1 MSESPD
7 NIVLNNSRSEN
18 ESESYIKI
26 NSLNIQNDLNDYIS
40 KNGNKINLSGKDLQ
54 NIDNQNI
61 LQQLTLA
68 YPNTLEIN
76 LNNCN
81 LNIFPNE
88 LLTFKN
94 LSSLDI
100 RNNHF
105 SDFELLVEKLLNF
118 NNLTDLKMDLNDQN
132 QVLTILTRIQKL
144 LFLNGESTKNAVSIV
159 DIDEKDIEN
168 ISLKNDLPLYNDIVN
183 KINEKKSDQN
193 FVTTFKNNLCQEVEK
208 VKKCLNNN
216 VPNYLYANVVIQSQ
230 FILLEYLSKKFLALL
245 DEDMKKIG
253 QKIFE
258 SVFKSG
264 RKLVE
269 LFNILYP
276 KIEEKTDILR
286 NQLEH
291 AWKAAEE
298 ISDYENKYNET
309 KKLNNIL
316 KNENEII
323 KMKLNGL
330 ETENQA
336 ILQKLLNISKNNN
349 IANTNIDSSLN
360 NNNTNLINNND
371 NNFTNGINK
380 DETKNLINV
389 ESKIMLKDNIINTA
403 NNNNQTN
410 INYESNNNND
420 NTINTYIKNIITNN
434 GPKNKV
440 NIIIPKLL
448 SIKMTKDIMN
458 EIYNSKINYDKKCY
472 ENKIPRETLEQHMYT
487 YLNQKYG
494 LKNLIIEW
502 AASIIN
508 AIKIYSNED
517 SDINLFGKILKN
529 EQEEDS
535 KLVIDKLKE
544 NISELLEYYLKSKN
558 PFKTKKEIK
567 KLLDNK
573 KGGYLN
579 EEEWKGIIN
588 YIYSEEEAKI
598 IENKII
604 NIIQN
609 KTEKKNGPLPS
620 YSQTGVGQTEI
631 INNTNTN
638 SNNVFNNLTSFMNLN
653 NTFGGST
660 NNNFNINTNILS
672 NYSSFYGTTRKLTR
686 EELINLAKLKEEL
699 NISYKEFLK
708 LLCDHHI
715 KNRDKYLKN
724 FVKLFRK
731 YDTDLDG
738 VINEDEFIGLMK
750 EIPYFQNDI
759 DNYIIKFLSI
769 IDPFNNKK
777 ITFSECVSLFNME
790 IIEEENIN
798 KDNNLNINNNINNGK
813 SFNKDDNNNN
823 DINIDKS
830 NKKKLYK
837 KDNKVNL
844 LDIICLENS

>member
-1 MSESPD
+1 MSESPI

-18 ESESYIKI
+18 ENDSCIKI
-26 NSLNIQNDLNDYIS
+26 NSSHIQNDLSDYIF

-61 LQQLTLA
+61 LQQLVLT
-68 YPNTLEIN
+68 YPNALEIN

-118 NNLTDLKMDLNDQN
+118 NNLTDLKMDLIDQN
-132 QVLTILTRIQKL
+132 QVLIILTRIQKL

-168 ISLKNDLPLYNDIVN
+168 ISLNNDLPFYNDIVN

-193 FVTTFKNNLCQEVEK
+193 FVTTFKNNICEEVEK
-208 VKKCLNNN
+208 VKNCLNNN
-216 VPNYLYANVVIQSQ
+216 VPNYLYANLVIQSQ
-230 FILLEYLSKKFLALL
+230 LILLEYLSKKFLSLL

-253 QKIFE
+253 QNIFE
-258 SVFKSG
+258 MVFKSG
-264 RKLVE
+264 RQLVE
-269 LFNILYP
+269 LLNNLYP

-291 AWKAAEE
+291 AWKAAED
-298 ISDYENKYNET
+298 ISDYENKYNES

-323 KMKLNGL
+323 KMKLNSL
-330 ETENQA
+330 ETENQT

-349 IANTNIDSSLN
+349 IVTNNIDSSLN
-360 NNNTNLINNND
+360 NNINNSINNN
-371 NNFTNGINK
+371 NNCINGINN
-380 DETKNLINV
+380 DEEKNLINV
-389 ESKIMLKDNIINTA
+389 ESKIILKDNINNTA

-410 INYESNNNND
+410 INYESNND
-420 NTINTYIKNIITNN
+420 NSNKAYIKNIITNN
-434 GPKNKV
+434 SPKNKV

-472 ENKIPRETLEQHMYT
+472 ENKVPRETLEQHMYT

-535 KLVIDKLKE
+535 KLVLDKLKE

-567 KLLDNK
+567 KILDNK
-573 KGGYLN
+573 KEGYLN

-588 YIYSEEEAKI
+588 YIFSVEEAKI

-609 KTEKKNGPLPS
+609 KKEKKNGPLSS
-620 YSQTGVGQTEI
+620 YNQTRLGQTEI
-631 INNTNTN
+631 INDTNTN
-638 SNNVFNNLTSFMNLN
+638 SNNVLNNLSSFMNIN

-660 NNNFNINTNILS
+660 NNNFNINTNILN

-686 EELINLAKLKEEL
+686 EELINLAKLEEEL

-708 LLCDHHI
+708 ILCDHHI

-738 VINEDEFIGLMK
+738 VLNEDEFIGLMK
-750 EIPYFQNDI
+750 EIPYFQNNI

-798 KDNNLNINNNINNGK
+798 KDNNLNNNNLNNGK
-813 SFNKDDNNNN
+813 SFNIDDKNN